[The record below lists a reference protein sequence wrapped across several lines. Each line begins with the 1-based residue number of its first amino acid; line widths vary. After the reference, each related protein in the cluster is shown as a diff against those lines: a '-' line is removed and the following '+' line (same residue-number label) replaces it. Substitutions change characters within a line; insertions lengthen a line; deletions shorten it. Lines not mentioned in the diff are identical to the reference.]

1 MFKTVDANTYYKNK
15 KNWTNPNN
23 QLSIS
28 PNIFQQIE
36 DQTPITTLLSRFV
49 PCSRIRTNDY
59 PRKSLEYS
67 FHSAFHFPRLQSHE
81 FF

>member
-28 PNIFQQIE
+28 SNISQQIE
-36 DQTPITTLLSRFV
+36 DQTPITTILSRFV
-49 PCSRIRTNDY
+49 PGS
-59 PRKSLEYS
+59 
-67 FHSAFHFPRLQSHE
+67 
-81 FF
+81 